1 MILKVYI
8 DVSSSKVKLVLI
20 VRYPW
25 RFLINQIL
33 LFNRYLK
40 HDGQVG
46 SQLDVL
52 LTCQDCVSL
61 YGKILDLLR
70 ISLESQ
76 ETRGFLKS
84 VSFENLMYLYY
95 YDQCM
100 FEGKF

>member
-1 MILKVYI
+1 MHVILV
-8 DVSSSKVKLVLI
+8 
-20 VRYPW
+20 VRFPW
-25 RFLINQIL
+25 FNYGKQIL